1 MWNVVGARWLDLST
15 SETFPHANVEWS
27 KKGKIFSE
35 QQFSVKNAFLIADVR
50 EEWPD
55 YFELIRRVIAT
66 QITTHYNQCVHKS
79 ISEYTARLTV
89 KQMGYSIT
97 PSASPVS

>member
-1 MWNVVGARWLDLST
+1 MRNVVGARWLDLST

-27 KKGKIFSE
+27 KKGNS
-35 QQFSVKNAFLIADVR
+35 SSLWKNAFLIADVR

-66 QITTHYNQCVHKS
+66 QITTHYNQCVQKS

-97 PSASPVS
+97 PIASPVS